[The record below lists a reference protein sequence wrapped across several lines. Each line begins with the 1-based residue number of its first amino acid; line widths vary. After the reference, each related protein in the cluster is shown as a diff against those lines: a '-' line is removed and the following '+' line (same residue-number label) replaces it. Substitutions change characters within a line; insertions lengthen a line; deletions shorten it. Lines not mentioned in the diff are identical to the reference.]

1 VSFSNIQY
9 GEKENVSVP
18 SPKVLDFHPTQPG
31 EFSLDPYGGLGS
43 TYGGKPILALT
54 GDNSVTTHLDTGR
67 FINSANNV
75 ITYSF
80 NQLPH
85 ATGLFNNPNYG
96 LAGSNDYSAF
106 SPEQQDAARAAI
118 QLWDDLIPQ
127 TFVEKNGRG
136 ADIIFANSSDPAQAF
151 AYYPVN
157 GKGFKYQSDVFVADP
172 ALNQSNTLFHYGQ
185 YGNTTLVHELGHTLG
200 LSHPGVYNGTG
211 AFSTDAEY
219 AQDTYQYSIMS
230 YFNGTYSRQLAINW
244 DLGGVAPG
252 SITYN
257 SGGAVTGFSFRANYP
272 EAPQLH
278 DIYVIQQKY
287 GADPTTRADA
297 TTYGFH
303 QNTGNELY
311 DFNANRAPMFSIY
324 DAGGND
330 TIDASGFTVSQFIDL
345 HAGAFSS
352 IGGGVQSADHVN
364 AYWTEYYAA
373 YGLEFPAGYF
383 TDAFLTQAQSAVQ
396 QIVSG
401 RIAADTGVTGINAT
415 QFDNVSIAY
424 GTVIENATGGSARDL
439 LVGNEV
445 ANVLKGMAGNDVLKG
460 NEGNDTLIGG
470 TGNDTLSGGTG
481 SDLFVFANDTSL
493 DTITDFATGVDKIDL
508 TAISGLGA
516 ADVSYNNTTHQVQ
529 IDTNHDHVAD
539 MFINSANAV
548 NSGDFLF
555 A

>member
-1 VSFSNIQY
+1 M
-9 GEKENVSVP
+9 SVQNSGSKP
-18 SPKVLDFHPTQPG
+18 VAYNSAQPG
-31 EFSLDPYGGLGS
+31 DFSLDPYGGLGY
-43 TYGGKPILALT
+43 TYGGKPILALN
-54 GDNSVTTHLDTGR
+54 GANSVTTHLDTGR
-67 FINSANNV
+67 SVHSSSGV

-96 LAGSNDYSAF
+96 LSGSSDYSAF

-127 TFVEKNGRG
+127 TFKESNGRG

-157 GKGFKYQSDVFVADP
+157 GKGYTYQSDVFVADP
-172 ALNQSNTLFHYGQ
+172 ALNPSNTLFNYGQ
-185 YGNTTLVHELGHTLG
+185 YGNTTLIHELGHSLG
-200 LSHPGVYNGTG
+200 ESHPGAYNGTG
-211 AFSTDAEY
+211 TFATDAEY

-230 YFNGTYSRQLAINW
+230 YFNGTNSRQLAINW
-244 DLGGVAPG
+244 DLGGVVPG
-252 SITYN
+252 SISYS

-278 DIYVIQQKY
+278 DIYVIQQSY
-287 GADPTTRADA
+287 GADPTTRTGA
-297 TTYGFH
+297 TTYGF
-303 QNTGNELY
+303 NSNAGNELY
-311 DFNANRAPMFSIY
+311 DFNANPNPMYSIY

-330 TIDASGFTVSQFIDL
+330 TIDASGFNVGQFIDL

-352 IGGGVQSADHVN
+352 IGGGAPSAADVN

-373 YGLEFPAGYF
+373 YGLQFPAGYF
-383 TDAFLTQAQSAVQ
+383 TDAFLAQAQSAVQ
-396 QIVSG
+396 SIVSG

-424 GTVIENATGGSARDL
+424 GVVIENAIGGSARDL

-445 ANVLKGMAGNDVLKG
+445 ANVLKGLGGDDVLKG

-470 TGNDTLSGGTG
+470 TGNDTLVGGTG
-481 SDLFVFANDTSL
+481 SDLFVFANDGSL
-493 DTITDFATGVDKIDL
+493 DTIGDFATGADKIDL
-508 TAISGLGA
+508 SGVAGVTASN
-516 ADVSYNNTTHQVQ
+516 VSYNTTTHQVQ
-529 IDTNHDHVAD
+529 IDTDHNGIAD
-539 MFINSANAV
+539 MFINSAGVV
-548 NSGDFLF
+548 NSGDYIF